1 MFTRHVSGH
10 LAALMDGEL
19 TAVETRR
26 ANAHLARCQACREAR
41 DRFQLTAKMLDGL
54 TLVEAPPSIWESI
67 QRAQPPHPGTQL
79 PWLRGA
85 LERWTLRPGLPMA
98 AAIVLVAGSIVFWQ
112 ARRGP
117 APWDVVRIDPRAPQ
131 ARMTIGEWI
140 ETDATSRAQIRIG
153 EIGTVDIGPSTRMQ
167 LLAARPD
174 EHRLNLSRGSISAQI
189 LAPPR
194 LFFVETPAS
203 TVVDLGC
210 AYTMTVDE
218 AGAGVLRVT
227 SGWASLEWGGR
238 ESLVPAG
245 AGGQTRPEVGPG
257 TPVFEDASERLRQA
271 VLAFDF
277 ADGGTTALDIV
288 LGEARGRDTLTLWH
302 LLSRV
307 EASERTRVFDR
318 MVTLGPLPN
327 AVTRDKVLALDRET
341 LRIWREELAWTW

>member
-1 MFTRHVSGH
+1 VAI
-10 LAALMDGEL
+10 AA
-19 TAVETRR
+19 
-26 ANAHLARCQACREAR
+26 
-41 DRFQLTAKMLDGL
+41 
-54 TLVEAPPSIWESI
+54 TLVLAVGGI
-67 QRAQPPHPGTQL
+67 L
-79 PWLRGA
+79 
-85 LERWTLRPGLPMA
+85 
-98 AAIVLVAGSIVFWQ
+98 FWQ

-117 APWDVVRIDPRAPQ
+117 APWDVVRLDTRAPE

-140 ETDATSRAQIRIG
+140 ETDATSLARIKIG
-153 EIGTVDIGPSTRMQ
+153 QIGTVDVAPSTRMQ

-218 AGAGVLRVT
+218 TGAGVLRVT

-245 AGGQTRPEVGPG
+245 ASGQTRPAVGPG
-257 TPVFEDASERLRQA
+257 TPVFEDATERLQQA
-271 VLAFDF
+271 LLAFDF

-288 LGEARGRDTLTLWH
+288 LSEARERDTLTLWH

-307 EASERTRVFDR
+307 EVSERTRVFDR
-318 MVTLGPLPN
+318 MVALGPLPN
-327 AVTRDKVLALDRET
+327 GVTRDNALALDRET
-341 LRIWREELAWTW
+341 LKLWREELAWTW